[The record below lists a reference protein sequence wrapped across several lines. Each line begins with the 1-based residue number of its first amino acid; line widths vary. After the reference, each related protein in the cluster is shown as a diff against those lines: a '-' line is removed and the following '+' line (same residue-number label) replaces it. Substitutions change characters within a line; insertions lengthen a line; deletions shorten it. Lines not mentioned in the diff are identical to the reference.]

1 MSLLRE
7 NNAEEGLIV
16 LYHSLNIFSP
26 YFLLGSGHF
35 FVSMKSP
42 YHTKCY
48 CISSENVLENLTAPK
63 SLKKKKMAFS
73 VPSSSWAVVCLM
85 LLGYLRSS
93 SLLVQAWIWRSS
105 CLWDLPTKNISAATN
120 STGIRLSSLL
130 CNTLL
135 NRMQRSPSLPSKVL
149 RQELADV
156 TPFGTGKQVFVI
168 RLYIYYGSP
177 TAQAVG

>member
-1 MSLLRE
+1 MLILLKMSLLRE

-63 SLKKKKMAFS
+63 SLKKKK
-73 VPSSSWAVVCLM
+73 WH
-85 LLGYLRSS
+85 
-93 SLLVQAWIWRSS
+93 SL
-105 CLWDLPTKNISAATN
+105 
-120 STGIRLSSLL
+120 
-130 CNTLL
+130 
-135 NRMQRSPSLPSKVL
+135 SPRPLEQWYV
-149 RQELADV
+149 
-156 TPFGTGKQVFVI
+156 
-168 RLYIYYGSP
+168 
-177 TAQAVG
+177 